1 MSGSWQMDIAVPRS
15 GAKQFTLLARDVNG
29 DPVNLTGIDAAM
41 EFREQSGDA
50 STIAV
55 AGIETCRDVTGVV
68 LTDADNGQVLVSIY
82 GSIFGAVEGQ
92 YEVVRLSHKIRFTK
106 AGESPLLIY
115 GQINLLPE

>member
-55 AGIETCRDVTGVV
+55 AGIETSRDVTGVV

-106 AGESPLLIY
+106 AGEAPLLIY
-115 GQINLLPE
+115 GQVNLLPE